1 MASTERCNIQLSDH
15 MMSAP
20 VLRQLSQQIIF
31 QIQIPCFCSCT
42 TFIFDNFCCASKSVQ
57 TKATIVLGSAS
68 HHCSSSL
75 FNPQETSGLAKN
87 KASKLHKE
95 IVYYIF
101 YLTFISSV
109 GVFFYYL
116 PTIWLSHARG
126 MSFIGW
132 MAVYI

>member
-95 IVYYIF
+95 NSIL
-101 YLTFISSV
+101 YLVFDFHFISWCV
-109 GVFFYYL
+109 LLLPANYL
-116 PTIWLSHARG
+116 A
-126 MSFIGW
+126 
-132 MAVYI
+132 